1 MDDPR
6 VKMAAICRMAYD
18 RKLLDS
24 AGGNLTV
31 RAGDRV
37 YMSPR
42 YAGSK
47 QQWQLEPSDFLVVD
61 REGELLAG
69 AGKTSRESA
78 MHLAV
83 YRHFPLAGCVF
94 HAHPQNVMV
103 FASACR
109 PIPPTSE
116 QTDKFGEIPL
126 VQHAAAHSQD
136 LAESVVE
143 GLRPS
148 AHALERHGIACL
160 LPRHGI
166 VCVASDLDAAYDT
179 LERIDRGARM
189 YLFRLLLETAPR
201 SLEPRLL
208 AE

>member
-6 VKMAAICRMAYD
+6 VAMAAICRMAYE

-31 RAGDRV
+31 RVGDRI

-47 QQWQLEPSDFLVVD
+47 KQWQVEPSDFLIVD
-61 REGELLAG
+61 LEGSVLAGSGQISREG
-69 AGKTSRESA
+69 A
-78 MHLAV
+78 MHLAI
-83 YRHFPLAGCVF
+83 YRHFSMAGAVF
-94 HAHPQNVMV
+94 HAHAENIMV

-126 VQHAAAHSQD
+126 VRHAPSHTQE
-136 LAESVVE
+136 LADSVVD
-143 GLRPS
+143 GLRLQAPK
-148 AHALERHGIACL
+148 LEQHGIACL
-160 LPRHGI
+160 IPRHGI
-166 VCVASDLDAAYDT
+166 VCAARDLDAVYDT

-189 YLFRLLLETAPR
+189 YLMRALLQLQQA
-201 SLEPRLL
+201 
-208 AE
+208 

>member
-6 VKMAAICRMAYD
+6 AAMAAICRMAYE

-31 RAGDRV
+31 RLGDRI

-42 YAGSK
+42 YAGSQK
-47 QQWQLEPSDFLVVD
+47 QWQLDASDILTLD
-61 REGELLAG
+61 LDGNLLAG
-69 AGKTSRESA
+69 AGAISREGA

-83 YRHFPLAGCVF
+83 YRHLPRAGCVF
-94 HAHPQNVMV
+94 HAHAENIMV

-116 QTDKFGEIPL
+116 QTDKYGPIPL
-126 VQHAAAHSQD
+126 CEHAPSHTEALGENVVAA
-136 LAESVVE
+136 
-143 GLRPS
+143 LRPQS
-148 AHALERHGIACL
+148 ERLERHGIACL
-160 LPRHGI
+160 IPRHGI
-166 VCVASDLDAAYDT
+166 VCVGQDLNTAYDT

-189 YLFRLLLETAPR
+189 FLLRLLLEKFGA
-201 SLEPRLL
+201 
-208 AE
+208 